1 MKPTS
6 RPVAFFLRASLAIAI
21 PLVLM
26 PAAYSA
32 KADTSPPVAAPEI
45 RKGILETTAGV
56 YEFTPN
62 VCGIYEEDG
71 IFDIEIQGSGT
82 APDGEVFYFDFSSIA
97 NEMSIE
103 LGVDAPY
110 QTAERQIRAGQFVS
124 KAFVVEV
131 TDKLISVPE
140 ITLVDE
146 QGQQLDSNANLQID
160 CGA

>member
-1 MKPTS
+1 
-6 RPVAFFLRASLAIAI
+6 
-21 PLVLM
+21 
-26 PAAYSA
+26 
-32 KADTSPPVAAPEI
+32 
-45 RKGILETTAGV
+45 V